1 MEMAI
6 FVALLRAIN
15 VGSGRGVEMADLA
28 RVVGEAGGEQ
38 VSTYIQSGNV
48 VFAHETG
55 SPAELEA
62 ELEDRMATIAS
73 FHVAVIVRTAQEWD
87 LVISE
92 CPYDVEDPTKLHV
105 TISKGTLPHAALDA
119 FDQAPYAPASFG
131 WRKREI
137 YLYLPDGI
145 GRAKLPIALGKL
157 DTTASPTTTRNWRTV
172 LELQKNARRLA
183 T

>member
-1 MEMAI
+1 MAV

-15 VGSGRGVEMADLA
+15 VGSGRGVKMTDLA

-48 VFAHETG
+48 VFTHESR
-55 SPAELEA
+55 SPSELET
-62 ELEDRMATIAS
+62 ELEQGIATIAS
-73 FHVAVIVRTAQEWD
+73 FPVAVIVRTAAEWD
-87 LVISE
+87 DVVSG

-105 TISKGTLPHAALDA
+105 TFSKNALQVATLDA
-119 FDQAPYAPASFG
+119 FDQGPYAPASFD
-131 WRKREI
+131 WREREI
-137 YLYLPDGI
+137 YLHLPDGM

-157 DTTASPTTTRNWRTV
+157 DTSTSPATTRNWRTV
-172 LELQKNARRLA
+172 LELQKYSRRLV